1 MKYCIKCG
9 APMGDDALFCPKCGA
24 KVEEVVIEKPA
35 PQPVEEKPAETKD
48 APKANVKVKG
58 PRTPLYEQKVR
69 DILLIPLVLIG
80 CSIAIW
86 IINTVGNL
94 TGVGKI
100 MPLVLFILFSGLQA
114 AMSMIRAVKTLTR
127 KIYFKSA
134 LSFVLF
140 ALLVTC
146 LIIDFVFLVS

>member
-1 MKYCIKCG
+1 MKYCTKCG
-9 APMGDDALFCPKCGA
+9 AQMNDDALFCPKCGT
-24 KVEEVVIEKPA
+24 KVEVVEENNVLPIE
-35 PQPVEEKPAETKD
+35 EEKPAEKKD
-48 APKANVKVKG
+48 APKTNVKVKG
-58 PRTPLYEQKVR
+58 QRTPLYEQKVR
-69 DILLIPLVLIG
+69 DILLIPLVIIG

-100 MPLVLFILFSGLQA
+100 MPLLLFMLFSGLHA

-140 ALLVTC
+140 VLLVTC
-146 LIIDFVFLVS
+146 FIIDFVFLVS

>member
-1 MKYCIKCG
+1 MKYCTKCG
-9 APMGDDALFCPKCGA
+9 AQMNDDALFCPKCGT
-24 KVEEVVIEKPA
+24 KVEVVEENNVLPIE
-35 PQPVEEKPAETKD
+35 EEKPAETKD
-48 APKANVKVKG
+48 APKTNVKVKG

-100 MPLVLFILFSGLQA
+100 MPLLLFMLFSGLYA

-140 ALLVTC
+140 VLLVTC
-146 LIIDFVFLVS
+146 FIIDFVFLINS

>member
-1 MKYCIKCG
+1 MKYCTKCG

-35 PQPVEEKPAETKD
+35 PQPNEEKPVETKD
-48 APKANVKVKG
+48 APKTNVKEKD

-100 MPLVLFILFSGLQA
+100 MPLLLFMLFSGLYA
-114 AMSMIRAVKTLTR
+114 TMSMIRAVKTLTR

-140 ALLVTC
+140 VLLVTC
-146 LIIDFVFLVS
+146 FIIDFVFLVS

>member
-1 MKYCIKCG
+1 MKYCTKCG

-35 PQPVEEKPAETKD
+35 PQPNEEKPVETKD
-48 APKANVKVKG
+48 APKTNVKEKD

-100 MPLVLFILFSGLQA
+100 MPLLLFMLFSGLHA
-114 AMSMIRAVKTLTR
+114 TMSMIRAVKTLTR

-140 ALLVTC
+140 VLLVTC
-146 LIIDFVFLVS
+146 FIIDFVFLVS

>member
-1 MKYCIKCG
+1 MKYCTKCG
-9 APMGDDALFCPKCGA
+9 AQMNDDALFCPKCGT
-24 KVEEVVIEKPA
+24 KVEVIEENNVLPIE
-35 PQPVEEKPAETKD
+35 EEKPAETKD
-48 APKANVKVKG
+48 APKTNVKAKG

-69 DILLIPLVLIG
+69 EILLIPLVIIG

-140 ALLVTC
+140 VLLVTC
-146 LIIDFVFLVS
+146 FIIDFVFLINS

>member
-1 MKYCIKCG
+1 MKYCTKCG
-9 APMGDDALFCPKCGA
+9 AQMNDDALFCPKCGT
-24 KVEEVVIEKPA
+24 KVEVVEENNVLPIE
-35 PQPVEEKPAETKD
+35 EEKPTETKD
-48 APKANVKVKG
+48 APKTNVKVKG

-100 MPLVLFILFSGLQA
+100 MPLLLFMLFSGLQA

-146 LIIDFVFLVS
+146 FIIDFVFLVS